1 MKDVEVTEAQTQQT
15 EPEVTPIPQL
25 FYWSLFVPTFA
36 VVVFGM
42 QRLLSPRIPLSRV
55 HEDDDQRPR

>member
-1 MKDVEVTEAQTQQT
+1 MKDAGPAIFEAQTEAA

-25 FYWSLFVPTFA
+25 FYWSLFIPAFA

-42 QRLLSPRIPLSRV
+42 QKLFSPRVPLNQV
-55 HEDDDQRPR
+55 HPDE

>member
-1 MKDVEVTEAQTQQT
+1 VNEAELTESQTQQT

-25 FYWSLFVPTFA
+25 FYWSLFIPAFA

-42 QRLLSPRIPLSRV
+42 QKLLAPRVPLTQL
-55 HEDDDQRPR
+55 HEDE